1 MQTPLG
7 AFRLQD
13 INRTNIHTNMKLNR
27 TLVRVLS
34 ITVVLGFAAE
44 AQAQTIARIGVGWTK
59 RAQDRKGGKNQ
70 FVAQLNRGGSR
81 MSAQHRNSG
90 TNNRVQLQ
98 ARNLF
103 PRFNDSNG
111 DLRNHLTAWS
121 RGNVGTTDTGRS
133 RQDWGNRTR
142 IDLESFCTIGGG
154 VRGVA
159 FLNNPFSAVTV
170 NQIQFHTLGHE
181 VGHNYTC
188 GHAQGNTMQRT
199 SRNSLP
205 GTRRTSLASGGQSN
219 STIVDH
225 YSNPNIR
232 YRGARTGT
240 SSRNNASRVRSNRG
254 RRASRR

>member
-1 MQTPLG
+1 
-7 AFRLQD
+7 
-13 INRTNIHTNMKLNR
+13 MKLNR
-27 TLVRVLS
+27 TLLRVLS
-34 ITVVLGFAAE
+34 VTVVFGFAVE

-103 PRFNDSNG
+103 PRYNDGRG
-111 DLRNHLTAWS
+111 DLRNHLQDWS
-121 RGNVGTTDTGRS
+121 QGRVGTTDTGRS
-133 RQDWGNRTR
+133 RGDWGNRTR
-142 IDLESFCTIGGG
+142 IDLESFCTVGGG

-188 GHAQGNTMQRT
+188 SHGRGNTMQPSR
-199 SRNSLP
+199 RNSLP
-205 GTRRTSLASGGQSN
+205 GVRRTSLASGGQSN

-225 YSNPNIR
+225 YSNPNISF
-232 YRGARTGT
+232 RGARTGNAQ
-240 SSRNNASRVRSNRG
+240 RNNASLVRNNRG
-254 RRASRR
+254 RRAGRR